1 MIGPVLAAYTARD
14 ALETLLVFFVWIA
27 LIVLAIWLL
36 VGAIRDP
43 NLQWW
48 VKVLLILFIIVFP
61 PLALIGGFA
70 FWLDRRSRSSGYRQ
84 VWENPTTPLTVVV
97 GPAEVHRLDGSVV
110 RVEAG
115 QRYDF

>member
-1 MIGPVLAAYTARD
+1 VLAAYTAGD
-14 ALETLLVFFVWIA
+14 ALVTLLVFFGWIA

-48 VKVLLILFIIVFP
+48 VKVLLILFIIIFP

-70 FWLDRRSRSSGYRQ
+70 FWLDRRSRSGKYQR
-84 VWENPTTPLTVVV
+84 VWENPTTPLGVVV

-110 RVEAG
+110 MVEAG
-115 QRYDF
+115 QRYEF

>member
-1 MIGPVLAAYTARD
+1 MLAAYTAGD
-14 ALETLLVFFVWIA
+14 ALVTLLVFLGWIA
-27 LIVLAIWLL
+27 FIVLAIWLL

-48 VKVLLILFIIVFP
+48 VKVLLILFIIIFP

-70 FWLDRRSRSSGYRQ
+70 FWLDRRSRSSKYRT
-84 VWENPTTPLTVVV
+84 VWENPSTPLGAVV

-110 RVEAG
+110 TVEPG
-115 QRYDF
+115 QRYEF